1 MPKCAPCGKKNGS
14 QTLISCLDA
23 NIAIFLHSRS
33 VDRLTSRATEQIER
47 ADLLVSAMVMLE
59 LEMLY
64 EKGTIKYTASQILSD
79 LNQQIALSVRQFPMA
94 VVMRSTLRVKWT
106 RKPGDRIIVANA
118 IANNEAPLVTS
129 DRRINDQH
137 PNAIW

>member
-1 MPKCAPCGKKNGS
+1 MGF
-14 QTLISCLDA
+14 QTMISYLDT
-23 NIAIFLHSRS
+23 NIAIFLHSGN
-33 VDRLTSRATEQIER
+33 VARLTQRATEQIES

-79 LNQQIALSVRQFPMA
+79 LNQQIGLSVCQFPMA
-94 VVMRSTLRVKWT
+94 VVMNSALRVKWT
-106 RKPGDRIIVANA
+106 REPGDRIIVANA

-129 DRRINDQH
+129 DHRINEQY

>member
-1 MPKCAPCGKKNGS
+1 MGP
-14 QTLISCLDA
+14 QTMISYLDT
-23 NIAIFLHSRS
+23 NIAIFLHSGNAA
-33 VDRLTSRATEQIER
+33 RLTQRATEQIES

-64 EKGTIKYTASQILSD
+64 EKGTIKYPASQILSD
-79 LNQQIALSVRQFPMA
+79 LNQQIGVSVCQLPMA
-94 VVMRSTLRVKWT
+94 AVMSSALRVKWT
-106 RKPGDRIIVANA
+106 REPGDRIIVANA

-129 DRRINDQH
+129 DRRINEEY

>member
-1 MPKCAPCGKKNGS
+1 MGL
-14 QTLISCLDA
+14 QTMISYLDT
-23 NIAIFLHSRS
+23 NIAIFLHSGNAA
-33 VDRLTSRATEQIER
+33 RLTQRATEQIEC

-79 LNQQIALSVRQFPMA
+79 LNQQIGVSVCQLPMA
-94 VVMRSTLRVKWT
+94 AVMSSALRVKWT
-106 RKPGDRIIVANA
+106 RAPGDRIIVANA

-129 DRRINDQH
+129 DRLINEEY